1 MKKIARLLLAGLMVL
16 TIASCGNSDKKIRTS
31 SLEETNSEVT
41 ESVFVSESQSSVAD
55 ISSENGSGVSKNLYV
70 SSEKSNVTSSK
81 TVAASSKSSSS
92 DVTTAKNVFQGDGF
106 TMKMPDG
113 WKTMNQSGV
122 TMLVPN
128 DYPNTADNISIVKT
142 DKDSNF
148 SAYTKEVFESTYKSL
163 FEDLNITTF
172 EKTTVNSCAAYHIVY
187 NVTVSNISMKQEQYL
202 IDGTNCCLTLTF
214 TSVQNDISALAKE
227 CVQSVKFS

>member
-1 MKKIARLLLAGLMVL
+1 MKKIAILLLAGLMVL

-113 WKTMNQSGV
+113 MENHE
-122 TMLVPN
+122 
-128 DYPNTADNISIVKT
+128 SIR
-142 DKDSNF
+142 
-148 SAYTKEVFESTYKSL
+148 
-163 FEDLNITTF
+163 
-172 EKTTVNSCAAYHIVY
+172 CY
-187 NVTVSNISMKQEQYL
+187 NAGSE
-202 IDGTNCCLTLTF
+202 
-214 TSVQNDISALAKE
+214 
-227 CVQSVKFS
+227 

>member
-1 MKKIARLLLAGLMVL
+1 MKKIAILLLAGLMVL

-31 SLEETNSEVT
+31 SLEEINSEVT
-41 ESVFVSESQSSVAD
+41 ESVFVSESQSS
-55 ISSENGSGVSKNLYV
+55 
-70 SSEKSNVTSSK
+70 
-81 TVAASSKSSSS
+81 SSKSSSS

>member
-1 MKKIARLLLAGLMVL
+1 MKKIAILLLAGLMVL
-16 TIASCGNSDKKIRTS
+16 TVASCGNSDKKISTS
-31 SLEETNSEVT
+31 SLEKTNSEVT
-41 ESVFVSESQSSVAD
+41 ESVVVSENQSSVAD
-55 ISSENGSGVSKNLYV
+55 VSSENGSGVSKNLDT

-81 TVAASSKSSSS
+81 NIVSSSKPSSS
-92 DVTTAKNVFQGDGF
+92 DITTEKNVFQGDGF

-122 TMLVPN
+122 TMLVPS
-128 DYPNTADNISIVKT
+128 DYPNTADNISVVKT

-148 SAYTKEVFESTYKSL
+148 SAYTKEVFESTYKSW
-163 FEDLNITTF
+163 FEELNITTF

>member
-1 MKKIARLLLAGLMVL
+1 MKKTAILLLAGLMVL
-16 TIASCGNSDKKIRTS
+16 TVASCGNSDKKISTS
-31 SLEETNSEVT
+31 SLEKTNSEVT
-41 ESVFVSESQSSVAD
+41 ESVVVSENQSSVAD
-55 ISSENGSGVSKNLYV
+55 VSSENGSGVSKNLDT

-81 TVAASSKSSSS
+81 NIVSSSKPSSS
-92 DVTTAKNVFQGDGF
+92 DITTAKNVFQGDGF

-122 TMLVPN
+122 AMLVPS
-128 DYPNTADNISIVKT
+128 DYPNTADNISVVKT

-214 TSVQNDISALAKE
+214 TSVQNDISSLAKE

>member
-1 MKKIARLLLAGLMVL
+1 
-16 TIASCGNSDKKIRTS
+16 
-31 SLEETNSEVT
+31 
-41 ESVFVSESQSSVAD
+41 
-55 ISSENGSGVSKNLYV
+55 
-70 SSEKSNVTSSK
+70 
-81 TVAASSKSSSS
+81 
-92 DVTTAKNVFQGDGF
+92 
-106 TMKMPDG
+106 MKMPDG